1 MQRNGLLNY
10 SPTVGKRDPAQVE
23 AVQVQDVE
31 RMILQLAWRVAD
43 GKLDRIEVGVPSGFW
58 TITSPSSTTLCAG
71 ILDAAGSMKPADG
84 ASLTPAHEGA
94 GTRKRR
100 YSRNSTKQATALN
113 LARSSQESRMRAN
126 RCRA

>member
-71 ILDAAGSMKPADG
+71 ILDAALQSGAD
-84 ASLTPAHEGA
+84 AAVQSSPL
-94 GTRKRR
+94 RV
-100 YSRNSTKQATALN
+100 NI
-113 LARSSQESRMRAN
+113 LAAPPRLWS
-126 RCRA
+126 